1 MILKK
6 MSIRELQSD
15 SNEVL
20 LREQMKA
27 TKGGKKGGGC
37 YVYCE
42 NGHTGISQSC
52 NPSLCNGGNWMCL
65 DWDHQ
70 PC

>member
-37 YVYCE
+37 YIYCDD
-42 NGHTGISQSC
+42 TWGITQSC
-52 NPSLCNGGNWMCL
+52 DDGEKICGPHGWRCEGDCW
-65 DWDHQ
+65 
-70 PC
+70 